1 MANTKRIA
9 VWTVSVVAGAIVL
22 LIGREIYLAATATPN
37 VTVDYSTFVNGRVRE
52 ANAGFVQSRVKSQ
65 AMADANR
72 PVSYAWFADL
82 LNAIADADSAAA
94 KRAFPDEKTP
104 GVEYSLLFTS
114 GSESDAAQRALAKQC
129 MADHVASG
137 RVGDL
142 AELPGLVG
150 VSREFAAG
158 VPLLVALLP
167 ELTPAR
173 QTARL
178 LNARFVLAI
187 RDGRKDEAI
196 AALEQIVALGTILT
210 HQATLIDRLVG
221 IAIHSLALS
230 SIRDE
235 LAAGRIDVELAARM
249 LPILQQ
255 CDQRPPTTM
264 QLETE
269 RNGTMDVVQRTHGVG
284 GRFIPEAYNKIAG
297 PTGFAAPSNIPS
309 AFFPRREESERRL
322 NEHYNKVFEQAIL
335 PRAARDMSVIEQSIS
350 DSSTFFDLSGGLMP
364 AFGNYFSSEDQ
375 FLTTLHGVQILL
387 ALEMHRAKTGVY
399 PHSLGE
405 LTPSIFA
412 ALPADVIAK
421 DQQFRF
427 KIRPL
432 GVTAGRPFLL
442 YSIGND
448 QTDNDAKEH
457 ATLDI
462 TSLSSSTSSA
472 GYDFVVNRKPPEE
485 AVADPK

>member
-22 LIGREIYLAATATPN
+22 LIGREIYLAATATPS

-52 ANAGFVQSRVKSQ
+52 ANAGFAQSRAKSQ
-65 AMADANR
+65 AMADESR
-72 PVSYAWFADL
+72 PVSYARFVDL

-114 GSESDAAQRALAKQC
+114 GSESDAAQRELAKQC
-129 MADHVASG
+129 MADNVASG

-150 VSREFAAG
+150 VSREIPAG
-158 VPLLVALLP
+158 VALVAVLLP
-167 ELTPAR
+167 ELQPAR
-173 QTARL
+173 QAARL

-187 RDGRKDEAI
+187 REGREDEAI

-235 LAAGRIDVELAARM
+235 FAAGRIDAELAARM
-249 LPILQQ
+249 LPILQR
-255 CDQRPPTTM
+255 CDQRPATTM

-269 RNGTMDVVQRTHGVG
+269 YNNTMDIVQRTHTAG
-284 GRFIPEAYNKIAG
+284 GRFIPEAYNKIVGASG
-297 PTGFAAPSNIPS
+297 YGAPSS
-309 AFFPRREESERRL
+309 ALAAFLPRREESERRIKEL
-322 NEHYNKVFEQAIL
+322 YAKVFDQAKL
-335 PRAARDMSVIEQSIS
+335 PRATRDFGTIERSIVDGS
-350 DSSTFFDLSGGLMP
+350 KGFDISRGVMP

-399 PHSLGE
+399 PQSLSE

-421 DQQFRF
+421 DQQFRY
-427 KIRPL
+427 KLRPQ

-462 TSLSSSTSSA
+462 TALTSSSSSA
-472 GYDFVVNRKPPEE
+472 GYDFVVNRKSPEE
-485 AVADPK
+485 TAAAPK